1 MHLRE
6 RCTTLYSL
14 EYLVFDTQN
23 NMTYM
28 FIIIYISPRLY
39 MMLEMLS
46 IGKISSNLSL
56 KNGHSQT
63 TQL

>member
-1 MHLRE
+1 
-6 RCTTLYSL
+6 
-14 EYLVFDTQN
+14 
-23 NMTYM
+23 M

-56 KNGHSQT
+56 KNGQSQT
-63 TQL
+63 TVMKGELMSRVS